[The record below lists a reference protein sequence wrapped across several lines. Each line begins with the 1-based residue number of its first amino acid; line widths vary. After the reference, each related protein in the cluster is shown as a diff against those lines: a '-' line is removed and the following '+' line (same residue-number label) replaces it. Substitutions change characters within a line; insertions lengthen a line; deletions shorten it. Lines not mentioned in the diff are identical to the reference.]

1 MNHHGAASIWCIA
14 ALCLGV
20 AGSTTATADTITV
33 TAQPNP
39 ANAGE
44 EVSFTFTPK
53 IPSYNRFSISF
64 GDQTVNVTLHNDPD
78 MGWGFPCRGKISC
91 GAVVHVYSAPGRY
104 TVSFDGALAGSG
116 PFSGTLQ
123 VTVGYAMTSSDQYVY
138 VPTAAHLTGHN
149 NVNWRTNVEVHNPG
163 PAQAKYSIA
172 LLRRGE
178 ENSNPAHADLTLD
191 PGKSIRYA
199 DILQTLFGFSGAAAL
214 CIVPVEGT
222 VLATSRTYGDSGSG
236 TYGAFVPA
244 VARANA
250 IAVGSMGMLIGL
262 SHDPS
267 LGAGF
272 RTNIGL
278 VNANAHPL
286 TVAALFYLADGTLL
300 GTASYDLQAFEFR
313 QSDGAFEQF
322 TADRVEDGYVLVR
335 MPSGQRLDATT
346 KFFAYASVI
355 DNLSGDLTYV
365 PAIPTGDSGAG
376 EWDY

>member
-1 MNHHGAASIWCIA
+1 M
-14 ALCLGV
+14 
-20 AGSTTATADTITV
+20 TA
-33 TAQPNP
+33 
-39 ANAGE
+39 
-44 EVSFTFTPK
+44 
-53 IPSYNRFSISF
+53 
-64 GDQTVNVTLHNDPD
+64 
-78 MGWGFPCRGKISC
+78 
-91 GAVVHVYSAPGRY
+91 
-104 TVSFDGALAGSG
+104 
-116 PFSGTLQ
+116 
-123 VTVGYAMTSSDQYVY
+123 SDQYLY

-149 NVNWRTNVEVHNPG
+149 NVKWRTDLEVHNIG
-163 PAQAKYSIA
+163 FAQARYSIA
-172 LLRRGE
+172 LLVRGQD
-178 ENSNPAHADLTLD
+178 NSTPAQVDLTLD
-191 PGKSIRYA
+191 PGKSVRYT

-214 CIVPVEGT
+214 CIVPVDGT
-222 VLATSRTYGDSGSG
+222 VVATSRTYSDSGSG

-286 TVAALFYLADGTLL
+286 TIAALFYLADGTSL
-300 GTASYDLQAFEFR
+300 GAVSYDLRPFEFR
-313 QSDGAFEQF
+313 QVDRAFEQF